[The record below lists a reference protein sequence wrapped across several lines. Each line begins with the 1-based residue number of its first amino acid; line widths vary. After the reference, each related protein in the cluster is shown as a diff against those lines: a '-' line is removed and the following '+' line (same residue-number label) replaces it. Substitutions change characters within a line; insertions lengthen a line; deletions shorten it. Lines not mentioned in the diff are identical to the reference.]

1 MVHFHGSTLIPLM
14 VLDNRSQL
22 IPQGFLA
29 QCRVYGQDPSE
40 AKLLPLNL
48 DLQYKLKGPSE
59 LIWFH
64 LVEFQSFH
72 RSMHVNRDLQS
83 LPLRKLAEEIH
94 FQCENLKFLRQFF
107 SCHTPFEIH
116 F

>member
-1 MVHFHGSTLIPLM
+1 MA
-14 VLDNRSQL
+14 LDNRSQL
-22 IPQGFLA
+22 IPQGFLT

-40 AKLLPLNL
+40 AKSRQLNW
-48 DLQYKLKGPSE
+48 DPQYKLIALSE
-59 LIWFH
+59 LIWFR

-72 RSMHVNRDLQS
+72 RSTHVNQDLLNLQ
-83 LPLRKLAEEIH
+83 LRKLAEEIH

-107 SCHTPFEIH
+107 SFNTPFEIH

>member
-1 MVHFHGSTLIPLM
+1 MA
-14 VLDNRSQL
+14 LDNRSQL
-22 IPQGFLA
+22 IPRGFLA

-40 AKLLPLNL
+40 AKSRRLNL
-48 DLQYKLKGPSE
+48 DLRYKLIALSE

-64 LVEFQSFH
+64 LVEFQIFH
-72 RSMHVNRDLQS
+72 RLMHVNQDLLNLQ
-83 LPLRKLAEEIH
+83 LRKLAEEIH
-94 FQCENLKFLRQFF
+94 FQGENLKFLRQFF